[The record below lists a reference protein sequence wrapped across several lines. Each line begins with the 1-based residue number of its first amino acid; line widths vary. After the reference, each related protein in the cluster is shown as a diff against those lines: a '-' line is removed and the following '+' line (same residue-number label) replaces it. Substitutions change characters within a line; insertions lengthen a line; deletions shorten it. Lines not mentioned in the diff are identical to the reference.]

1 MDRPKLK
8 QQLILVTYAILL
20 FLAVYNLP
28 AVLAAL
34 AILGRVLTPVIIG
47 FAIAF
52 LLNIPF
58 KWFRK
63 AVFYR
68 LEERGG
74 KYSQA
79 SIVLAIIAA
88 YTVVGV
94 IVGIL
99 IRFIIPQVIDS
110 LTQLLQ
116 NIPYYVEVIETYT
129 ERFIENFNLERFVD
143 AQSLSIWAA
152 FNEKATQW
160 LTRAIPTVGNYVVG
174 ITSGLFSWLLGIVIS
189 IYFLYA
195 KDALMRQL
203 KLLLYAFGPQK
214 HVGRI
219 LELAARANLL
229 FNRFIAGDLIDAVIV
244 GIACFIGT
252 SIMQTPYALLV
263 SVIVGVTNIIP
274 IFGPFIGAIPSLFLI
289 VIVDPF
295 KALLFLIFITALQQ
309 IDGNIVK
316 PHVFGNTLGLP
327 SLWVLVSI
335 VVGGGLFGIMGMI
348 LGVPTLA
355 LLYSIIKEVVHD
367 RLKNDSRVT

>member
-1 MDRPKLK
+1 MDRQKLK
-8 QQLILVTYAILL
+8 HQLILVTYAILL

-34 AILGRVLTPVIIG
+34 HVLGRVLTPVVIG

-63 AVFYR
+63 TVFRR

-74 KYSQA
+74 RYSQV

-94 IVGIL
+94 VVGIL

-143 AQSLSIWAA
+143 AQSLSIWTA

-195 KDALMRQL
+195 KDTLMRQL

-214 HVGRI
+214 HVERI
-219 LELAARANLL
+219 LELSARANLL

-252 SIMQTPYALLV
+252 SVMQTPYALLV

-309 IDGNIVK
+309 IDGNIIK

-348 LGVPTLA
+348 LGVPTFA

-367 RLKNDSRVT
+367 RLKNDPRVP